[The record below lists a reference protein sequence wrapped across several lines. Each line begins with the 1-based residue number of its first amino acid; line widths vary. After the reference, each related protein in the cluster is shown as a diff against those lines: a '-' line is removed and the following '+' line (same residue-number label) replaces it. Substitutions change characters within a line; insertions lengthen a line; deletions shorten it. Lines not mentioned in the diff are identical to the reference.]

1 MKSIK
6 IIALL
11 LSVMTIFQACK
22 DDTAQPVPVPSVTT
36 TGTLT
41 GIPGA
46 TVQIKAS
53 INAPGGIKTVT
64 VLKNGA
70 AFDSQTGT
78 GQTTLEYSKEYTI
91 ENLPANSVVNF
102 TVQATDNGG
111 QVSALTTIPV
121 TVTAI
126 PAKQIV
132 DVEGVLEGNI
142 SWTADKIYKLK
153 GYVRVGQEAVFGTIT
168 KTGVL
173 TIAPGTL
180 IIGDRASK
188 GTLVIQRGS
197 RIVANGT
204 ATQPIIF
211 TSERNPG
218 EREPGDWGGLVICG
232 RAVNNRPNDGGVGN
246 RQLEGAYGGFH
257 GGTDDAD
264 NSGSL
269 RYVRVEFAG
278 IPVQPNAEVN
288 SFTFGSVG
296 SATVMEYL
304 QASNGLDDS
313 FEWFGG
319 TVNGKYLIAYKG
331 LDDDFDCDFGFT
343 GNIQYAIGIRGATQ
357 ADISGSN
364 GFEVDNDAQGSGNVP
379 FTAPTFAN
387 ISIIGPKGDANTAIS
402 AQFQNGMH
410 LRRNNKIKIYNT
422 VVTGYPSGIY
432 IDSQRGDT
440 KGNATKGE
448 LVLQNIVL
456 AGING
461 WGSNGFGLLAA
472 SVRGFNYPVAQDDQ
486 LPGVD
491 AVLIDGRNPT
501 TWFTGLTGNRVLP
514 ALATT
519 GLNASLFLTGRPKFT
534 LDAGSTLT
542 GVNLPTTLP
551 AFFTRTT
558 FIGAFNDTDWTTGWA
573 EFNPQGAVY
582 GKQ

>member
-11 LSVMTIFQACK
+11 LSVITMFQACK
-22 DDTAQPVPVPSVTT
+22 DDTPAVVPVPSITT
-36 TGTLT
+36 AGTLN

-46 TVQIKAS
+46 TVQLKAS
-53 INAPGGIKTVT
+53 INAPGGIKNVT

-78 GQTTLEYSKEYTI
+78 GQTTLEYTKDYVI
-91 ENLPANSVVNF
+91 ENLAANSVVNF
-102 TVQATDNGG
+102 TVQVTDNGG

-126 PAKQIV
+126 PAKQV
-132 DVEGVLEGNI
+132 VTVKGVLEGNI
-142 SWTADKIYKLK
+142 SWTADKIYKLE
-153 GYVRVGQEAVFGTIT
+153 GFVRVGEEVVFGTVT
-168 KTGVL
+168 KTGTL

-180 IIGDRASK
+180 IVGDRASK

-197 RIVANGT
+197 KIIANGT
-204 ATQPIIF
+204 ASQPIIF

-232 RAVNNRPNDGGVGN
+232 RASTNRPNEAA
-246 RQLEGAYGGFH
+246 RRELEGGYGAFY

-269 RYVRVEFAG
+269 KYVRVEFAG
-278 IPVQPNAEVN
+278 IPVQPDREVN

-296 SATVMEYL
+296 AGTTLEYL

-319 TVNGKYLIAYKG
+319 TVNAKYLIAYKG
-331 LDDDFDCDFGFT
+331 LDDDFDVDHGYTGFV
-343 GNIQYAIGIRGATQ
+343 QYGIGIRGATQ
-357 ADISGSN
+357 ADVSGSN
-364 GFEVDNDAQGSGNVP
+364 GFEVDNDNPASSNTP
-379 FTAPTFAN
+379 FTAPTFVN
-387 ISIIGPKGDANTAIS
+387 MSIIGPKAEASTGIS

-422 VVTGYPSGIY
+422 LVTGYPTGLY
-432 IDSQRGDT
+432 IDNQASTTREFAAKGDII
-440 KGNATKGE
+440 
-448 LVLQNIVL
+448 LQNIII
-456 AGING
+456 AGVEG
-461 WGSNGFGLLAA
+461 HGTTGFGTPAA
-472 SVRGFNYPVAQDDQ
+472 TARGFNQ
-486 LPGVD
+486 
-491 AVLIDGRNPT
+491 AVVEFEQNAAMTAFLIDGKNPA
-501 TWFTGLTGNRVLP
+501 TWFTGLTGNKILP
-514 ALATT
+514 DRKTI
-519 GLNASLFLTGRPKFT
+519 GLSPSVFLTGRPTFT
-534 LDAGSTLT
+534 LGAGSTLT

-551 AFFTRTT
+551 AFFTKTT
-558 FIGAFNDTDWTTGWA
+558 FVGAFNDTDWTAGWA
-573 EFNPQGAVY
+573 EFNPQTAVY

>member
-11 LSVMTIFQACK
+11 LSVITMFQACK

-41 GIPGA
+41 GTPGA

-70 AFDSQTGT
+70 AFDTQTGT
-78 GQTTLEYSKEYTI
+78 GQTTLEYSKDYVI
-91 ENLPANSVVNF
+91 ENLAPNTIVNF
-102 TVQATDNGG
+102 TVQVTDNGG

-153 GYVRVGQEAVFGTIT
+153 GFVRVGQEAVFGTVT
-168 KTGVL
+168 KTGTL

-180 IIGDRASK
+180 IIGERASK
-188 GTLVIQRGS
+188 GTLVIHRGS

-204 ATQPIIF
+204 ASQPIIF

-232 RAVNNRPNDGGVGN
+232 RAVNNRPNN
-246 RQLEGAYGGFH
+246 QASRELEGGYGAFH
-257 GGTDDAD
+257 GGTDDND

-269 RYVRVEFAG
+269 RYVRIEFAG
-278 IPVQPNAEVN
+278 IPVQPDREVN

-296 SATVMEYL
+296 AATTLEYL

-319 TVNGKYLIAYKG
+319 NVNAKYLIAYKG
-331 LDDDFDCDFGFT
+331 LDDDFDVDHGFT
-343 GNIQYAIGIRGATQ
+343 GNVQYGIGIRGATQ
-357 ADISGSN
+357 ADVSGSN
-364 GFEVDNDAQGSGNVP
+364 GFEVDNDADGSSNVP

-387 ISIIGPKGDANTAIS
+387 MSIIGPKAEASTGIS
-402 AQFQNGMH
+402 PQFQNGMH

-432 IDSQRGDT
+432 IDGQRGDAR
-440 KGNATKGE
+440 GNAARGE
-448 LVLQNIVL
+448 ILLQNIVL
-456 AGING
+456 AGIDK
-461 WGSNGFGLLAA
+461 WGSNGFGLVTATIK
-472 SVRGFNYPVAQDDQ
+472 GFNYPVAEFDQ
-486 LPGVD
+486 NVAAA
-491 AVLIDGRNPT
+491 AVLIDGKNPT
-501 TWFTGLTGNRVLP
+501 TWFTGLTGNKVLP
-514 ALATT
+514 TLATT

-558 FIGAFNDTDWTTGWA
+558 FVGAFNDTDWTAGWA
-573 EFNPQGAVY
+573 EFNPQTAVY

>member
-11 LSVMTIFQACK
+11 LSVITIFQACK
-22 DDTAQPVPVPSVTT
+22 DTTPAVVPVPSIIT

-46 TVQIKAS
+46 TVQLKAS
-53 INAPGGIKTVT
+53 INAPGGIKTIT

-78 GQTTLEYSKEYTI
+78 GQTTLEYTKDYVI
-91 ENLPANSVVNF
+91 ENLAANSVVNF
-102 TVQATDNGG
+102 TIQATDNGG

-126 PAKQIV
+126 PAKQVITV
-132 DVEGVLEGNI
+132 QGVLEGNI
-142 SWTADKIYKLK
+142 SWTADKIYKLV
-153 GYVRVGQEAVFGTIT
+153 GFVRLGEEAVFGTVT

-180 IIGDRASK
+180 IIGDRATK
-188 GTLVIQRGS
+188 GTLVVQRGS

-296 SATVMEYL
+296 SGTVMEYL

-319 TVNGKYLIAYKG
+319 TVNAKYLIAYKG

-343 GNIQYAIGIRGATQ
+343 GNVQYAIGIRGATQ

-379 FTAPTFAN
+379 FTAPIFAN
-387 ISIIGPKGDANTAIS
+387 VSIIGPKADATTAIS

-422 VVTGYPSGIY
+422 VVTGYPTGIN
-432 IDSQRGDT
+432 IDGLLGDAR
-440 KGNATKGE
+440 GNAARGE
-448 LVLQNIVL
+448 IALQNIVL
-456 AGING
+456 AGTLS
-461 WGSNGFGLLAA
+461 WGSNGFGLAA
-472 SVRGFNYPVAQDDQ
+472 NSTPGFNIPVAEFNQNAAAA
-486 LPGVD
+486 
-491 AVLIDGRNPT
+491 AVLIDGKNPT
-501 TWFTGLTGNRVLP
+501 TWFTGITGNRVLP
-514 ALATT
+514 SIATT

-582 GKQ
+582 GK

>member
-22 DDTAQPVPVPSVTT
+22 DDTAQPVPVPSVTS

-70 AFDSQTGT
+70 AFDTQTGT
-78 GQTTLEYSKEYTI
+78 GQTTLEYSKDYVI
-91 ENLPANSVVNF
+91 ENLAANTVVNF
-102 TVQATDNGG
+102 TVQVTDNGG

-132 DVEGVLEGNI
+132 EVSGVLEGNI

-153 GYVRVGQEAVFGTIT
+153 NFVRVGEEAVFGTIT
-168 KTGVL
+168 KTGTL

-180 IIGDRASK
+180 IIGERATK
-188 GTLVIQRGS
+188 GTLVIHRGS
-197 RIVANGT
+197 KIIANGT
-204 ATQPIIF
+204 ASQPIIF

-232 RAVNNRPNDGGVGN
+232 RAVNNQPNVAAN
-246 RQLEGAYGGFH
+246 RELEGGYGAFH
-257 GGTDDAD
+257 GGTDDND

-269 RYVRVEFAG
+269 KYVRVEFAG
-278 IPVQPNAEVN
+278 IPVQPDREVN

-296 SATVMEYL
+296 SGTTLEYL

-319 TVNGKYLIAYKG
+319 NVNAKYLIAYKG
-331 LDDDFDCDFGFT
+331 LDDDFDVDHGYT
-343 GNIQYAIGIRGATQ
+343 GNVQYGIGIRGATQ
-357 ADISGSN
+357 ADVSGSN
-364 GFEVDNDAQGSGNVP
+364 GFEVDNDAAGSTNVP
-379 FTAPTFAN
+379 FTSGTFAN
-387 ISIIGPKGDANTAIS
+387 MSIIGPKAEASTGIS

-422 VVTGYPSGIY
+422 LVTGYPTGIY
-432 IDSQRGDT
+432 IDNQRGDSR
-440 KGNATKGE
+440 GNAAKNE
-448 LVLQNIVL
+448 LVLQNVVL
-456 AGING
+456 AGVEG
-461 WGSNGFGLLAA
+461 HGTTGFGTPATTA
-472 SVRGFNYPVAQDDQ
+472 RGFNQ
-486 LPGVD
+486 
-491 AVLIDGRNPT
+491 AVVEFEQNAAMTPFLIDGKNPAA
-501 TWFTGLTGNRVLP
+501 WFTGLTGNKILP
-514 ALATT
+514 DRKTI
-519 GLNASLFLTGRPKFT
+519 GLSPSLFLTGRPTFT
-534 LDAGSTLT
+534 LGAGSTLK
-542 GVNLPTTLP
+542 GVNLPASLP
-551 AFFTRTT
+551 AFFTKTT
-558 FIGAFNDTDWTTGWA
+558 FVGAFDETDWTAGWA
-573 EFNPQGAVY
+573 EFNPQTAVY

>member
-11 LSVMTIFQACK
+11 LSVITMFQACK
-22 DDTAQPVPVPSVTT
+22 DDTKEPVPVPSINNTS
-36 TGTLT
+36 GTLN

-46 TVQIKAS
+46 KVQLKAS
-53 INAPGGIKTVT
+53 INAPGGIKAIT

-102 TVQATDNGG
+102 TIQVTDNGN

-132 DVEGVLEGNI
+132 NVEGVLEGNI

-153 GYVRVGQEAVFGTIT
+153 GFVRVGQEAVFGTVT

-188 GTLVIQRGS
+188 GTLVVQRGS

-204 ATQPIIF
+204 AAQPIIF

-232 RAVNNRPNDGGVGN
+232 RAVNNQPNVAAN
-246 RQLEGAYGGFH
+246 RELEGGYGAFH

-269 RYVRVEFAG
+269 KYVRVEFAG
-278 IPVQPNAEVN
+278 IPVQPDREIN

-296 SATVMEYL
+296 AGTTLEYL

-319 TVNGKYLIAYKG
+319 NVNAKYLIALRG
-331 LDDDFDCDFGFT
+331 LDDDFDVDFGYT
-343 GNIQYAIGIRGATQ
+343 GFVQYGIGIRGATQ
-357 ADISGSN
+357 ADVSGSN
-364 GFEVDNDAQGSGNVP
+364 GFEVDNDAAGSANTP
-379 FTAPTFAN
+379 FTSATFAN
-387 ISIIGPKGDANTAIS
+387 MSIIGPKAEAATGIS
-402 AQFQNGMH
+402 PQFQNGMQ

-422 VVTGYPSGIY
+422 LVTGYPTGLY
-432 IDSQRGDT
+432 IDNQRGDAR
-440 KGNATKGE
+440 GNAAKGE
-448 LVLQNIVL
+448 LLLQNVVI
-456 AGING
+456 AGVDG
-461 WGSNGFGLLAA
+461 WGAAGFGTPAA
-472 SVRGFNYPVAQDDQ
+472 ATRGFNYGVAEFEQNATV
-486 LPGVD
+486 P
-491 AVLIDGRNPT
+491 AFLIDGKNPGV
-501 TWFTGLTGNRVLP
+501 WFAGLPGNKLLIDRK
-514 ALATT
+514 TI
-519 GLNASLFLTGRPKFT
+519 GLSPSVFLTGRPTFT
-534 LDAGSTLT
+534 LGAGSTLK
-542 GVNLPTTLP
+542 GVNLPASLP
-551 AFFTRTT
+551 AFFTKTT
-558 FIGAFNDTDWTTGWA
+558 FVGAFDETDWTAGWA
-573 EFNPQGAVY
+573 EFNPQTAVY
-582 GKQ
+582 GK

>member
-36 TGTLT
+36 TGVLA

-53 INAPGGIKTVT
+53 INAPGGIKTIT

-70 AFDSQTGT
+70 AFDTQTGT
-78 GQTTLEYSKEYTI
+78 GQTALEYSKDYVI
-91 ENLPANSVVNF
+91 ENLAANTVVNF
-102 TVQATDNGG
+102 TLQVTDNGG

-153 GYVRVGQEAVFGTIT
+153 GFVRVGQEAVFGTVT

-204 ATQPIIF
+204 ASQPIIF

-232 RAVNNRPNDGGVGN
+232 RAVNNRPNVAAS
-246 RQLEGAYGGFH
+246 RELEGGYGAFY
-257 GGTDDAD
+257 GGTDDND

-278 IPVQPNAEVN
+278 IPVQPDREVN

-296 SATVMEYL
+296 AATTLEYL

-319 TVNGKYLIAYKG
+319 NVNAKYLIAYKG
-331 LDDDFDCDFGFT
+331 LDDDFDVDHGFT
-343 GNIQYAIGIRGATQ
+343 GNVQFGIGIRGATQ
-357 ADISGSN
+357 ADVSGSN
-364 GFEVDNDAQGSGNVP
+364 GFEVDNDADGSSNVP
-379 FTAPTFAN
+379 FTSGTFAN
-387 ISIIGPKGDANTAIS
+387 MSIIGPKAEAITGINS
-402 AQFQNGMH
+402 LFQNGMQ
-410 LRRNNKIKIYNT
+410 LRRNNKLKIYNT

-432 IDSQRGDT
+432 IDSQRGDA
-440 KGNATKGE
+440 KGNATRGE
-448 LVLQNIVL
+448 IVLQNIVL
-456 AGING
+456 VGTDK
-461 WGSNGFGLLAA
+461 WGSNGFGLAA
-472 SVRGFNYPVAQDDQ
+472 SSIKGFNNPVAEFEQNIT
-486 LPGVD
+486 
-491 AVLIDGRNPT
+491 AAAILIDGKNPT
-501 TWFTGLTGNRVLP
+501 TWFTGITGNRVLP
-514 ALATT
+514 SIATT
-519 GLNASLFLTGRPKFT
+519 GLNNSLFLTGRPKFT

-542 GVNLPTTLP
+542 GVALPTTLP

-558 FIGAFNDTDWTTGWA
+558 FVGAFNDTDWTTGWS
-573 EFNPQGAVY
+573 EFNPQTAVY
-582 GKQ
+582 GK

>member
-11 LSVMTIFQACK
+11 LSVVTMFQACK

-53 INAPGGIKTVT
+53 INAPGGIKNVT

-78 GQTTLEYSKEYTI
+78 GQTALEYTKDYVV
-91 ENLPANSVVNF
+91 ENLAANTIVNF
-102 TVQATDNGG
+102 TLQVTDNAG

-121 TVTAI
+121 TITAI
-126 PAKQIV
+126 PAKTIV
-132 DVEGVLEGNI
+132 DVSGVLEGNI

-153 GYVRVGQEAVFGTIT
+153 GYVRVGEEVVFGTVT
-168 KTGVL
+168 KTGTL

-180 IIGDRASK
+180 IIGERASK
-188 GTLVIQRGS
+188 GTLIIQRGS
-197 RIVANGT
+197 KIIANGT
-204 ATQPIIF
+204 ASQPIIF

-232 RAVNNRPNDGGVGN
+232 RAVNNRPNTQAG
-246 RQLEGAYGGFH
+246 RELEGGYGAFH
-257 GGTDDAD
+257 GGTDDTD

-269 RYVRVEFAG
+269 KYVRVEFAG
-278 IPVQPNAEVN
+278 IPVQPDREVN

-296 SATVMEYL
+296 AGTTLEYL

-319 TVNGKYLIAYKG
+319 NVNAKYLIAYKG
-331 LDDDFDCDFGFT
+331 LDDDFDVDHGYT
-343 GNIQYAIGIRGATQ
+343 GLVQYAIGIRGATQ
-357 ADISGSN
+357 ADVSGSN
-364 GFEVDNDAQGSGNVP
+364 GFEVDNDVDGSSNVP
-379 FTAPTFAN
+379 FTAGTFAN
-387 ISIIGPKGDANTAIS
+387 MTIIGPKAEAGTGIS
-402 AQFQNGMH
+402 PQFQNGMH

-432 IDSQRGDT
+432 IDGQRGDT
-440 KGNATKGE
+440 RGNATRGDI
-448 LVLQNIVL
+448 VLQNVVL
-456 AGING
+456 AGIDK
-461 WGSNGFGLLAA
+461 WGSNGFGLVAT
-472 SVRGFNYPVAQDDQ
+472 SIKGFNNPVAEFDQ
-486 LPGVD
+486 NAAAA
-491 AVLIDGRNPT
+491 AVLIDAKNPT
-501 TWFTGLTGNRVLP
+501 AWFSALPGNKVLP

-519 GLNASLFLTGRPKFT
+519 GLSPSLFLTGRPTFT
-534 LDAGSTLT
+534 LSAGSTLT
-542 GVNLPTTLP
+542 GVNLPATLP

-558 FIGAFNDTDWTTGWA
+558 FIGAFNDADWTTGWA
-573 EFNPQGAVY
+573 EFNPQAAVY